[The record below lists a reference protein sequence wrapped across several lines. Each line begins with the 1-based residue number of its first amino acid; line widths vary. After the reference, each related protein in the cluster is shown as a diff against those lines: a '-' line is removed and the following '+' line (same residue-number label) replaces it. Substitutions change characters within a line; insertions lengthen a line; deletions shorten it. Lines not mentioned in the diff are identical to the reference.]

1 MNTLKRLKMNISKS
15 LKVKT
20 LRSLKMNT
28 LRIKL
33 YRTILYNFNCKI
45 YIRDYLEWDVLLDE
59 TYQRSY

>member
-1 MNTLKRLKMNISKS
+1 MNTLKRLKINISKS

-20 LRSLKMNT
+20 LRSLNMNT

-33 YRTILYNFNCKI
+33 YRTILCNFNCKI
-45 YIRDYLEWDVLLDE
+45 YIWDYLEWGVLLDE